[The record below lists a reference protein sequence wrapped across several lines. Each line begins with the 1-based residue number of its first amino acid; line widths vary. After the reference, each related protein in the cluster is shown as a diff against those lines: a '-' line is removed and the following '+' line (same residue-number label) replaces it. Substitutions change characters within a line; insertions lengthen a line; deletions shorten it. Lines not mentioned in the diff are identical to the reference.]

1 MLLRDW
7 VASNGANF
15 SKRLRGTLTKYPTF
29 IVRPRHDPLCWLK
42 QWHSQFSLS
51 PRLPSSRG
59 FTCLFPQELLA
70 LALWHPTRAQSNH

>member
-1 MLLRDW
+1 MLLIDW

-51 PRLPSSRG
+51 PRLPSSEC
-59 FTCLFPQELLA
+59 TLFSHTKLLA